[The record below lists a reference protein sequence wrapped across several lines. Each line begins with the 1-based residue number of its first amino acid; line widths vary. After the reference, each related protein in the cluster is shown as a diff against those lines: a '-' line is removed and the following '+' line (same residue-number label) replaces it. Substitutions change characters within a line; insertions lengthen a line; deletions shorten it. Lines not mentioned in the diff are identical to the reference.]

1 MRPQRPQ
8 PISRPAR
15 PGARR
20 PGSRSGS
27 RRSGAFA
34 LITVLAIL
42 AIMVVLTTAMM
53 TLSQTELAQASS
65 ASETARARQ
74 LAEIPANVVIAQLQE
89 ATTNL
94 GLDSTWA
101 SQPGMVRVFGTAPG
115 PDGRAALERAYRLY
129 SSPRLNH
136 EVAVHGAFDPLAEMA
151 ALANWHQQPGRFTD
165 LNQPVRRQSQ
175 LTYPIADPTA
185 IDLID
190 GFEVEGMTP
199 ELAGERDLPMPASWV
214 YVLRDGSMTTPDGWN
229 AERQA
234 ATWSAAAPNRP
245 TADNPIV
252 GRIAWWTDDET
263 AKLNINTASEGA
275 FWDHPYAN
283 NRTERGNS
291 PDIVNWITPPYGFAS
306 SLASRD
312 EYYRYPGHPA
322 TTSLSAVLGN
332 WLPSSLRP
340 TEDQLRDYTL
350 MTPRVAL
357 GGSRGGH
364 VLSENAQ
371 PVVTDNDRLYSSV
384 DEVLLAPGR
393 QPSLLGSVAGPADV
407 ERLRFFLTSHGRGS
421 ELNLFNQPRI
431 ALWPLYQNNQLRTS
445 VDQLI
450 AFSSSVNRRPY
461 YFQRHSNSTQS
472 QIGSGLSVSQDF
484 SLQRNQQLLEYLS
497 RLTSREVPGF
507 GHGTMEQKYGIDRDA
522 LLIGMFDKVRGMV
535 NVFNRGTEPRYDFTP
550 PHGAGL
556 GEFFIAPV
564 VVNFNGN
571 EQKGFGQSMTI
582 TEAALVIMPTEL
594 EQDESIPPDERQAT
608 RVRAYL
614 IFETF
619 KPAPGMPHQSP
630 AVHIQVRGLNQFQ
643 LDNQPMGFAAD
654 ASTYIERE
662 QFGGGWGSF
671 NAHSP
676 LLLQF
681 ISHGSPVGGDNSPK
695 GVDVGAQF
703 QRIGVVSAEVELG
716 PVTGDRDTE
725 TMSFRGGEI
734 DVVIRSHER
743 SGRSEVYQTLTMQ
756 WPDAEWPR
764 PRRDGSRP
772 NSNLNLQQ
780 RIIEAAGSPGA
791 PTGLVPQPLR
801 DHIWKL
807 NGASRDARRILIQFG
822 DVVRSV
828 EVSPQGPSGGDYRII
843 AGLTSVGP
851 EFFHPHPRYFES
863 DFASRDAHSLR
874 DDKFSAL
881 GMPGWRTSGTT
892 PAHEIAT
899 GETNRPSNIS
909 HSGRLVADAN
919 YGLFAAPSA
928 AHGMNGA
935 FMANGRPGDWE
946 TGLSILPDGP
956 FVRRLFESSSRRNAA
971 GTDFIRNDSSYY
983 LYGFYYH
990 DGIGID
996 FAPNRQI
1003 ASAVSF
1009 GALPSG
1015 MHAGAPWQTLLFS
1028 PNPAALR
1035 AGDAMTGSVHK
1046 GFEFPRDHL
1055 WLDLFWMPASE
1066 PWAVSETFST
1076 AGKVNMN
1083 YDIMPWRYIKRRS
1096 PVQGVMR
1103 GVRMTAIP
1111 AGAAGP
1117 QNGAPGYKD
1126 TTASPWEFR
1135 YAIDATADRGTL
1147 RGFEQRFEQGDI
1159 FRSASEICE
1168 IFLVPQRLPTGDL
1181 PPNTSYPS
1189 VADPAPAY
1197 DDMAAWWENFTLTG
1211 DNLREM
1217 PYNHIYPRLTTKS
1230 NTYTVHYRVQT
1241 LRKARGS
1248 APDEWVEGRD
1258 RVTAE
1263 QRGAS
1268 LVERF
1273 IDPDN
1278 PNLPDPAAAGIG
1290 PATPSFEDYA
1300 SYRILM
1306 TRQLR

>member
-1 MRPQRPQ
+1 MHLHRPPTH
-8 PISRPAR
+8 PSPAVAAPAPPLVAAPPSRT
-15 PGARR
+15 
-20 PGSRSGS
+20 
-27 RRSGAFA
+27 GAFA
-34 LITVLAIL
+34 LLTVLAIL
-42 AIMVVLTTAMM
+42 AIMVVLTTAML
-53 TLSQTELAQASS
+53 TLSQTELAQASN
-65 ASETARARQ
+65 ASETGRARQ
-74 LAEIPANVVIAQLQE
+74 LAEIPVNVVISQLQE

-94 GLDSTWA
+94 GIDRTWA

-115 PDGRAALERAYRLY
+115 PDGRSALERAYRLY
-129 SSPRLNH
+129 SAPRLSH
-136 EVAVHGAFDPLAEMA
+136 SVATDGPFDPQAEMIS
-151 ALANWHQQPGRFTD
+151 LSNWHQQPGRFTD
-165 LNQPVRRQSQ
+165 LNQPVRRQHQ

-185 IDLID
+185 EALID
-190 GFEVEGMTP
+190 GFSVEGLTP
-199 ELAGERDLPMPASWV
+199 DLAGQRDLPMPAAWI
-214 YVLRDGSMTTPDGWN
+214 YVLRDGSMTVPDGWN
-229 AERQA
+229 ADREA
-234 ATWSAAAPNRP
+234 ATWSPGAANRP

-263 AKLNINTASEGA
+263 AKLNVNTASEGA

-291 PDIVNWITPPYGFAS
+291 PDIVNWISPPYGFAS

-322 TTSLSAVLGN
+322 TTSLSSVLGN
-332 WLPSSLRP
+332 WLPADLRP
-340 TEDQLRDYTL
+340 TVDQLRDYTT

-357 GGSRGGH
+357 GGSMGGH

-371 PVVTDNDRLYSSV
+371 AVVTDSDRLYSSV
-384 DEVLLAPGR
+384 DEVLLAPER
-393 QPSLLGSVAGPADV
+393 QPSLLGSVATPADV

-421 ELNLFNQPRI
+421 ELNLFNQPRV
-431 ALWPLYQNNQLRTS
+431 ALWPLYQNNNLRTS

-450 AFSSSVNRRPY
+450 AFASSVNRRPY
-461 YFQRHSNSTQS
+461 YFQRHSNSTQH

-484 SLQRNQQLLEYLS
+484 SLQRNQQLLQYLS
-497 RLTSREVPGF
+497 QLTSRDVPGF
-507 GHGTMEQKYGIDRDA
+507 GQGTMEQKYGIDRDA
-522 LLIGMFDKVRGMV
+522 LLIGMFDKVRAMV
-535 NVFNRGTEPRYDFTP
+535 NVFNRGTHPRYDFTP

-564 VVNFNGN
+564 VVNFNGH

-582 TEAALVIMPTEL
+582 TEAALVIMPTEM
-594 EQDESIPPDERQAT
+594 EQADSIPPDERQAT
-608 RVRAYL
+608 KVRAFL

-619 KPAPGMPHQSP
+619 KTAPGMPHQSP
-630 AVHIQVRGLNQFQ
+630 AVRIQVRGLDQFQ

-662 QFGGGWGSF
+662 QWGGGWGSF

-681 ISHGSPVGGDNSPK
+681 ISHGSPVGGANGAK
-695 GVDVGAQF
+695 GVDAGTQF
-703 QRIGVVSAEVELG
+703 QRVGVVSAEVELG
-716 PVTGDRDTE
+716 PVTGDRDAQ

-743 SGRSEVYQTLTMQ
+743 SGRSEVYQTLTMN

-764 PRRDGSRP
+764 PRRDANRP
-772 NSNLNLQQ
+772 NSNLDLQQ
-780 RIIEAAGSPGA
+780 RIVEAAASGGA

-807 NGASRDARRILIQFG
+807 NGAGRDARRVLIQFG

-851 EFFHPHPRYFES
+851 EFFHPHPRYFDT

-881 GMPGWRTSGTT
+881 GMPGWRTSGLT
-892 PAHEIAT
+892 PPNEIAT
-899 GETNRPSNIS
+899 NETNRPSNIS
-909 HSGRLVADAN
+909 HAGRLVADAG

-928 AHGMNGA
+928 AHGMTA
-935 FMANGRPGDWE
+935 ALMANGRPGDWE

-956 FVRRLFESSSRRNAA
+956 FVRRLFESSSRRNND
-971 GTDFIRNDSSYY
+971 GFIRNDSSYY
-983 LYGFYYH
+983 LYGYYYA
-990 DGIGID
+990 DTIGLD

-1035 AGDAMTGSVHK
+1035 AGDALTGSVHK
-1046 GFEFPRDHL
+1046 GLEFPRDHL

-1076 AGKVNMN
+1076 AGKVNLN

-1096 PVQGVMR
+1096 PVQGVLR
-1103 GVRMTAIP
+1103 TVRMTAIP
-1111 AGAAGP
+1111 PEAAGP
-1117 QNGAPGYKD
+1117 QNGVPGYKD
-1126 TTASPWEFR
+1126 TTASSWEFR
-1135 YAIDATADRGTL
+1135 YAIDGSADRGTL
-1147 RGFEQRFEQGDI
+1147 RGFEQRFDEGDI

-1168 IFLVPQRLPTGDL
+1168 IFLVPQRLPSGDL
-1181 PPNTSYPS
+1181 PPNTSYPQ

-1197 DDMAAWWENFTLTG
+1197 DDMPGWWENFSLTG

-1230 NTYTVHYRVQT
+1230 NSYTVHYRVQS

-1248 APDEWVEGRD
+1248 AHDEWVEGRD

-1268 LVERF
+1268 LIERF

-1278 PNLPDPAAAGIG
+1278 PNLPDPAADGIG
-1290 PATPSFEDYA
+1290 AATPSLEDFA